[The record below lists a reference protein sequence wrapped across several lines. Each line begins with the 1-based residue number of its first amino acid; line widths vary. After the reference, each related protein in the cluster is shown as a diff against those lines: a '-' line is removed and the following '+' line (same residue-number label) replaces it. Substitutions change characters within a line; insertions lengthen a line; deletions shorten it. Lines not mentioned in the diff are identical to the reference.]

1 MILSLSDLHCDT
13 LYEIFAKQK
22 SVNDPSLAV
31 SLDPLA
37 VHPYQKHTQVTAI
50 WSDSS
55 LSDEDSFL
63 QCVSILEQLQEH
75 RIFDCFYR
83 GVGNASFFLEQ
94 SKAFLLG
101 VEDARLLSGEISR
114 LTFLHQK
121 GVRILTLL
129 WKGVSCIGGAYD
141 TDRGLTAFGKEVV
154 TCSTELGIVCDISH
168 ASIRSAYDTIEMANG
183 APVIASHSD
192 SFSVYPHPRNITDS
206 LFSDIK
212 QTGGLVGINL
222 YDVHLGMHALRGTAT
237 DMILRHIDH
246 FLSIGGED
254 VICFGCDFDGAQTP
268 LEYQHPEDL
277 YSLSNEMVRRG
288 YSERVIQKIFW
299 KNADRFI
306 MKHIIKNN
314 DTTNT
319 EKKG

>member
-22 SVNDPSLAV
+22 SPNDPSLAV
-31 SLDPLA
+31 SLDPSA
-37 VHPYQKHTQVTAI
+37 KHPYQKHTQVTAI

-63 QCVSILEQLQEH
+63 QCVSILERLQDY
-75 RIFDCFYR
+75 RFFDCFYR
-83 GVGNASFFLEQ
+83 GGNAKSFLEQ

-101 VEDARLLSGEISR
+101 IEDARLLSGNISR
-114 LTFLHQK
+114 LALLYQK
-121 GVRILTLL
+121 GIRILTLL

-141 TDRGLTAFGKEVV
+141 TEYGLTAFGKEVV
-154 TCSTELGIVCDISH
+154 TTCTKLGIVCDVSH
-168 ASIRSAYDTIEMANG
+168 ASHKSAYDTIETANG
-183 APVIASHSD
+183 FPVIASHSD

-222 YDVHLGMHALRGTAT
+222 YNVHLGMHTLRGTAT
-237 DMILRHIDH
+237 DIILRHIDH
-246 FLSIGGED
+246 FLTIGGED
-254 VICFGCDFDGAQTP
+254 VICFGCDFDGAKTP

-277 YSLSNEMVRRG
+277 YSLFQTMLRRG
-288 YSERVIQKIFW
+288 YSEDIVEKIFW
-299 KNADRFI
+299 KNADHFI
-306 MKHIIKNN
+306 MKHIIKN
-314 DTTNT
+314 
-319 EKKG
+319 